1 MYVLNEYM
9 EFGVDTPHIATYNF
23 KLVFLLLFLTIY
35 SKAEAIRNR
44 PPYVSEN
51 PAQRQAQQHPQ
62 FVTSL
67 YFKTKDVRKDVVLQF
82 YGFFFSNFRLKTFIY
97 RE

>member
-1 MYVLNEYM
+1 MNIWSL
-9 EFGVDTPHIATYNF
+9 VDTPHIATYNF
-23 KLVFLLLFLTIY
+23 KLVFHLLFLTIY

-44 PPYVSEN
+44 PPYVSKN
-51 PAQRQAQQHPQ
+51 PARQQAQQRPQ

-82 YGFFFSNFRLKTFIY
+82 YGFFFSNFGSKLSYIGNKKY
-97 RE
+97 H